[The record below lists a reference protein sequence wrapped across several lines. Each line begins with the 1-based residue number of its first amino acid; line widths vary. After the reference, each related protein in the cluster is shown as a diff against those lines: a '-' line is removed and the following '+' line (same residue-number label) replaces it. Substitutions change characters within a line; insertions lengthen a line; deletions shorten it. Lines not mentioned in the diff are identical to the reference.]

1 MRNSDAQTKIISV
14 RIPMDKY
21 FEILK
26 ETIDLKISISDYLLF
41 KLYEKVPMSDE
52 KIDEMIKDSLKR
64 IEERKQNK
72 I

>member
-41 KLYEKVPMSDE
+41 KLYEKVPMTDE